1 MKPIRTAA
9 DCLAVLELADI
20 RNLLNEGELRRDSVV
35 KEILTAAA
43 DGKNYTTRFNVLAIQ

>member
-1 MKPIRTAA
+1 VKPIRTAA